1 MRGTAGFIIYI
12 QILRVL
18 SISLILNPIKAGGGS
33 VWRPPPSSF
42 FCPSTLICDTI
53 TVKFFDFS

>member
-18 SISLILNPIKAGGGS
+18 SISLILNPIKAGGGG
-33 VWRPPPSSF
+33 VWRPPLV
-42 FCPSTLICDTI
+42 FCPSTLIFDTI
-53 TVKFFDFS
+53 TVQFFTFQK